1 MSRSL
6 ESLERK
12 VSRESPSEQV
22 GQESSKHVEEDESR
36 EDGSEGQDSVG
47 FGNLELSFELVESG
61 TARREGGRSEKT
73 VVGRR
78 GCQQIVLLVRYLNL
92 RRLTTW
98 KADDVVKD
106 RVKKKTQG

>member
-61 TARREGGRSEKT
+61 TARREGGKRGRRREREDSRGKTRVSAECPARTVLESEKT
-73 VVGRR
+73 Y
-78 GCQQIVLLVRYLNL
+78 YLES
-92 RRLTTW
+92 
-98 KADDVVKD
+98 
-106 RVKKKTQG
+106 